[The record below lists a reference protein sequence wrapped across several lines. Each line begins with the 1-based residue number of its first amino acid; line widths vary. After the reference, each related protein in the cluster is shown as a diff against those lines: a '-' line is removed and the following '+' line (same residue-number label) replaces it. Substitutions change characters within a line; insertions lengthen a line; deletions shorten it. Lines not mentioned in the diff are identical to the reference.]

1 MHPILLIM
9 WTAFQSF
16 KLRDNN
22 NNNNNNN
29 FKTYKAQISIS
40 IYLNVPNPCYDQLT
54 AVKKS
59 IRWSVSHDCIRF
71 KIHWA
76 DVFFKVIRWPSF
88 GFHMWS
94 RTQVHFLN
102 NGIYFAFCLREKSNY
117 LRKTFLT
124 AVSDITRPSMSK
136 TALDFGFFCDVNQKL
151 KNRCFLTLTS

>member
-22 NNNNNNN
+22 NNNNNNNNNDNNNNNN

-59 IRWSVSHDCIRF
+59 IR
-71 KIHWA
+71 
-76 DVFFKVIRWPSF
+76 
-88 GFHMWS
+88 
-94 RTQVHFLN
+94 
-102 NGIYFAFCLREKSNY
+102 
-117 LRKTFLT
+117 
-124 AVSDITRPSMSK
+124 
-136 TALDFGFFCDVNQKL
+136 
-151 KNRCFLTLTS
+151 